1 MFCGE
6 AALDQLELTAASPV
20 IAASPPRWD
29 TNLAEGG
36 PKPESRVEGAWCT
49 AQSDLTKTRFA
60 RRLLI
65 RAFFVRFDA
74 VDDTISQMNAS
85 IAVVVLYGRS

>member
-20 IAASPPRWD
+20 IAASPPRWGA
-29 TNLAEGG
+29 NLAEGTS
-36 PKPESRVEGAWCT
+36 KPESRVGGTWYT
-49 AQSDLTKTRFA
+49 AQSDLTKTRFV

-65 RAFFVRFDA
+65 QAFVVRSDL
-74 VDDTISQMNAS
+74 VDDKISQMNAS
-85 IAVVVLYGRS
+85 IAVVVLYSRS